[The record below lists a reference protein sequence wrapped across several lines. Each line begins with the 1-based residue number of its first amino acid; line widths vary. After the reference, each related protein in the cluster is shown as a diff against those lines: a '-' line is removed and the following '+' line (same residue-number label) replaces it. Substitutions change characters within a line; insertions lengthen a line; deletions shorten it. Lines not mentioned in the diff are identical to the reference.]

1 MVPSYL
7 RRAQP
12 PLGSGMRQG
21 CSCWCLGYMRGSAVD
36 TEVNGS
42 WERKDAWMTLC
53 WSTHTGMSSG
63 ILWARGVLQSP
74 KWAGGK
80 ASLSSKVN
88 RGRRDSKEL
97 LWSSLEVH
105 VRWRWYWREKKGLHT
120 HTNGIEILDG
130 KERPDFRKLLYVQ
143 KNLPCNHQ
151 YPSVSVTWKLS
162 LFLFLLSPD
171 SLTCFTCQA

>member
-1 MVPSYL
+1 MNLEGVTGYWISMGLVHMFNLYLFSAEDKGVTLSYL

-21 CSCWCLGYMRGSAVD
+21 CSCWYLGYMRGSAVD

-42 WERKDAWMTLC
+42 WQRKDAWVTLC
-53 WSTHTGMSSG
+53 YSTHTGMSFGS
-63 ILWARGVLQSP
+63 LWARGVLQSP

-97 LWSSLEVH
+97 LRSSLEVH
-105 VRWRWYWREKKGLHT
+105 VFCRWYWREKRGLHT
-120 HTNGIEILDG
+120 HTNDTEILDG
-130 KERPDFRKLLYVQ
+130 KEPWF
-143 KNLPCNHQ
+143 
-151 YPSVSVTWKLS
+151 
-162 LFLFLLSPD
+162 
-171 SLTCFTCQA
+171 